1 MPPSSNLIFPLLQP
15 PGNLTPA
22 IPVMICVMNYLHNHR
37 FTPYI
42 ISIFLFFW
50 ALTFHSVHAAELAG
64 HSLPAGVTVSID
76 ASTGRNHVAIQVGTD
91 ELAINSLQ
99 PSVTGQAL
107 RYRLATDAVGATF
120 TEAAIELWPESR
132 TRDEGSAKQTAVVFS
147 SGFTLAAADREVVL
161 FDLGRC
167 ATAGDAAVWLP
178 KERTL
183 ITGRVTSANRVEAT
197 TDTDLVSWINAL
209 ERLRGLGPMVVVPGH
224 GSPGGAEL
232 LTDQIDR
239 LNEIRNEVEEGLLAG
254 QPVAKITEDSVLPW
268 FAAWRRE
275 DAAAAYAAV
284 EALVAEV
291 GGLRMPWELAERR
304 WLREGASPTKA
315 DADWSAPR
323 KVLWRDYWPERL
335 PLLALVAP
343 GVEIVPFT
351 SNEEAVQQVE
361 GADAVIGT
369 ATSELLA
376 AGSKLRWVQVGS
388 AGVERYLKIP
398 QLGDGEVLLTNG
410 QKLASP
416 EIAEHVMAL
425 TRALARGLGF
435 AVTAQNRGTWI
446 RSEIGDLAPL
456 VRLRGK
462 TMLVVGLGGI
472 GTEVARLASAAEM
485 RVTGIRS
492 SRRSGP
498 PFVDRVGLTED
509 LAEFAADADIVVNCL
524 PMTPDTV
531 DIFDAALFK
540 TMKSTAFFVN
550 VGRGGTVDTEAL
562 IGALTNGEI
571 AGAGLD
577 VTDPEPLPEGHPLWE
592 APNLIITPH
601 YAAWS
606 DIGRERRWL
615 LYRENLRRF
624 VAGEPLLSVVDP
636 ERGY

>member
-1 MPPSSNLIFPLLQP
+1 MASHPLPP
-15 PGNLTPA
+15 
-22 IPVMICVMNYLHNHR
+22 
-37 FTPYI
+37 
-42 ISIFLFFW
+42 
-50 ALTFHSVHAAELAG
+50 
-64 HSLPAGVTVSID
+64 GVTVSVD
-76 ASTGRNHVAIQVGTD
+76 EASGRNRVTLQVGADVLAVNSMGTSATD
-91 ELAINSLQ
+91 Q
-99 PSVTGQAL
+99 PP
-107 RYRLATDAVGATF
+107 RYRLATDALGDTP
-120 TEAAIELWPESR
+120 TDAAIELWPESR
-132 TRDEGSAKQTAVVFS
+132 KRDEASTDHTAVVFT
-147 SGFTLAAADREVVL
+147 SGFTLAASNREVVI

-178 KERTL
+178 KEHTL

-209 ERLRGLGPMVVVPGH
+209 ERLRGLGPSVVVPGH
-224 GSPGGAEL
+224 GAPGGAEL

-239 LNEIRNEVEEGLLAG
+239 LNEIRDEVEKGLLAG
-254 QPVAKITEDSVLPW
+254 HSVSTITEASTLPW
-268 FAAWRRE
+268 MAAWHNQ
-275 DAAAAYAAV
+275 DAPAAEAAV

-304 WLREGASPTKA
+304 WLREGTSPTKA
-315 DADWSAPR
+315 DADWAAPQ

-343 GVEIVPFT
+343 GVEIVPFA
-351 SNEEAVQQVE
+351 SNEEAVTNVQD
-361 GADAVIGT
+361 ADAVIGT
-369 ATSELLA
+369 ATPELFA
-376 AGSKLRWVQVGS
+376 AGSKLRWVQVGG
-388 AGVERYLKIP
+388 AGVERYLAIP
-398 QLGDGEVLLTNG
+398 ELGRGEVLLTNG

-446 RSEIGDLAPL
+446 RSEIGNLTPL

-472 GTEVARLASAAEM
+472 GTEVARLASAAGM

-509 LAEFAADADIVVNCL
+509 LASFAAEADVVVDCL
-524 PMTPDTV
+524 PMTPDTA
-531 DIFDAALFK
+531 DIFNEALFQV
-540 TMKSTAFFVN
+540 MKPTAFFVN
-550 VGRGGTVDTEAL
+550 VGRGGTVDTDAL
-562 IGALTNGEI
+562 IAALSKGEI
-571 AGAGLD
+571 GGAGLD
-577 VTDPEPLPEGHPLWE
+577 VTDPEPLPPGHPLWT